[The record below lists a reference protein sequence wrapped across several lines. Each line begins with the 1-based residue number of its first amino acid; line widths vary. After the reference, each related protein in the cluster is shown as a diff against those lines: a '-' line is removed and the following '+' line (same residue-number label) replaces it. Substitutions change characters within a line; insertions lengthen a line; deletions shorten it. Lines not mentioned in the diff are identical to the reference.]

1 MRLWILFKPSVLIGF
16 LWQSSS
22 RERKVAASLLPG
34 ESRSSGFS
42 HSLCRHSRGWPCN
55 YWKVVK
61 VVLTHHDDASA
72 DTTPVRSGRIPHY
85 CLLGMKVQNPLMVPS
100 NTAGREVVGLIT
112 VWWGC
117 KSQLTI
123 HPSLTPPWL
132 GWEGASL
139 QPHKNGSL
147 GFPLCLFRHGWKW
160 GHRFFLCGVWREQ
173 SG

>member
-16 LWQSSS
+16 LWQSFS

-61 VVLTHHDDASA
+61 VLTHHDDASA

-85 CLLGMKVQNPLMVPS
+85 CLFGMKVQNPLMVPS

-139 QPHKNGSL
+139 QPHKKESL

-160 GHRFFLCGVWREQ
+160 GHRFFFCGVWREQ